1 MSCMAGALRRSTRRF
16 ASASSRF
23 NSRLLP
29 ACASSRLAEMR
40 ATREANRE
48 MNAKLSIVIVDDNRT
63 SLALMDM
70 LVRKLPNCATQ
81 LFADPQAFLDRL
93 SSIDFDVAVFDG
105 QMTAMSGIELARSV
119 RVHGRLAAR
128 PVVMVT
134 ADQDPATRE
143 AALKA
148 GASDVLYRPID
159 PVEFK
164 TRLSVLARPAD
175 TARPARSESGWGSIA
190 WAGEADALRSFEE
203 DLVSAFAR
211 AAGYK
216 DRETPLHA
224 TRMACYC
231 AIIAHHMGL
240 SEEACAE
247 LRLAAPLHDI
257 GKVGLSDDV
266 LQNRGFLSEEQRRHM
281 AEHTLIGHAILSGGR
296 SKVLKLAAEIALTH
310 HERWDGA
317 GYPRGLKGEEIPL
330 AGRIAA
336 VADVFDALTSL
347 RPYKRA
353 WSMNHAFTY
362 LYENAGE
369 QFDPGCIAAFQI
381 AREEV
386 EAVMAL
392 MPDLHPEPDADA
404 DAA

>member
-1 MSCMAGALRRSTRRF
+1 
-16 ASASSRF
+16 
-23 NSRLLP
+23 
-29 ACASSRLAEMR
+29 
-40 ATREANRE
+40 
-48 MNAKLSIVIVDDNRT
+48 MNEKITIVIVDDNRT
-63 SLALMDM
+63 NLALMDM
-70 LVRKLPNCATQ
+70 LARKLPNCETQ
-81 LFADPQAFLDRL
+81 LFTDPQAFLNRL
-93 SSIDFDVAVFDG
+93 ASIDFDVAVFDCHMPG
-105 QMTAMSGIELARSV
+105 VSGIDLARSV
-119 RVHGRLAAR
+119 RVQSRLAAK
-128 PVVMVT
+128 PIVIVT
-134 ADQDPATRE
+134 ADQDPVIRQS
-143 AALKA
+143 ALEA
-148 GASDVLYRPID
+148 GATDVLHRPIK

-164 TRLSVLARPAD
+164 IRLSALARPA
-175 TARPARSESGWGSIA
+175 E
-190 WAGEADALRSFEE
+190 ALRTGRSKATGDGIARAGQTGSLRSLEE
-203 DLVSAFAR
+203 ELVSALAR

-231 AIIAHHMGL
+231 AIIASNLGL
-240 SEEACAE
+240 SDEACAE

-257 GKVGLSDDV
+257 GKVGLRDDV

-281 AEHTLIGHAILSGGR
+281 SEHTLIGHAILSGGR
-296 SKVLKLAAEIALTH
+296 SKILTLAAEIALTH

-369 QFDPGCIAAFQI
+369 QFDPNCVAAFQI
-381 AREEV
+381 GREEV
-386 EAVMAL
+386 EALMAL

-404 DAA
+404 A

>member
-1 MSCMAGALRRSTRRF
+1 MNTR
-16 ASASSRF
+16 
-23 NSRLLP
+23 
-29 ACASSRLAEMR
+29 
-40 ATREANRE
+40 
-48 MNAKLSIVIVDDNRT
+48 LSIVIVDDNRT

-70 LVRKLPNCATQ
+70 LLRKLPNCTTQ
-81 LFADPQAFLDRL
+81 LFAEPQAFLDRL
-93 SSIDFDVAVFDG
+93 PGMDFDIAVFECHMPG
-105 QMTAMSGIELARSV
+105 VSGIELVRSV
-119 RVHGRLAAR
+119 RAHGRLGAR
-128 PVVMVT
+128 PVVIVT
-134 ADQDPATRE
+134 ADQDPLTRE
-143 AALKA
+143 SALKA
-148 GASDVLYRPID
+148 GASEVLYRPIA

-164 TRLSVLARPAD
+164 ARLSALARPAD
-175 TARPARSESGWGSIA
+175 APR
-190 WAGEADALRSFEE
+190 ALRSEAGWESTPVADTAALRSIEE
-203 DLVSAFAR
+203 DLVSALAR

-231 AIIAHHMGL
+231 AIIANHLGL

-257 GKVGLSDDV
+257 GKVGLRDDV

-296 SKVLKLAAEIALTH
+296 TKILKLAAEIALTH
-310 HERWDGA
+310 HERWDGG

-369 QFDPGCIAAFQI
+369 QFDPNCVAAFQI
-381 AREEV
+381 GREEV
-386 EAVMAL
+386 EALMAL
-392 MPDLHPEPDADA
+392 MPDLHAEPDADA
-404 DAA
+404 A

>member
-1 MSCMAGALRRSTRRF
+1 
-16 ASASSRF
+16 
-23 NSRLLP
+23 
-29 ACASSRLAEMR
+29 
-40 ATREANRE
+40 
-48 MNAKLSIVIVDDNRT
+48 MNGKLTIVIVDDNRT
-63 SLALMDM
+63 NLALMDM
-70 LVRKLPNCATQ
+70 LARKLPNCETQ
-81 LFADPQAFLDRL
+81 LFIDPQAFLHRL
-93 SSIDFDVAVFDG
+93 ASIDFDVAVFDCHMPG
-105 QMTAMSGIELARSV
+105 TSGIELARSV
-119 RVHGRLAAR
+119 RAQGRLAAK
-128 PVVMVT
+128 PIVIVT
-134 ADQDPATRE
+134 ADPDPVTRE
-143 AALKA
+143 SALAA
-148 GASDVLYRPID
+148 GATDVLHRPIK

-164 TRLSVLARPAD
+164 MRLSALARPAETQRLLQSKAAGD
-175 TARPARSESGWGSIA
+175 NIAR
-190 WAGEADALRSFEE
+190 AGEAPSMRSLEE

-231 AIIAHHMGL
+231 AIIAHHLGL

-257 GKVGLSDDV
+257 GKVGLRDDV

-281 AEHTLIGHAILSGGR
+281 TEHTLIGHAILSAGR
-296 SKVLKLAAEIALTH
+296 STILMLAAEIALTH

-330 AGRIAA
+330 VGRIAA

-369 QFDPGCIAAFQI
+369 QFDPNCVAAFQI
-381 AREEV
+381 GREEV
-386 EAVMAL
+386 EALMAL
-392 MPDLHPEPDADA
+392 MPDLHAEPDADA
-404 DAA
+404 A

>member
-1 MSCMAGALRRSTRRF
+1 
-16 ASASSRF
+16 
-23 NSRLLP
+23 
-29 ACASSRLAEMR
+29 
-40 ATREANRE
+40 
-48 MNAKLSIVIVDDNRT
+48 MNEKLSIVIVDDNRT
-63 SLALMDM
+63 NLALMDM
-70 LVRKLPNCATQ
+70 LARKLPNCETQ
-81 LFADPQAFLDRL
+81 LFTEPQAFLNRL
-93 SSIDFDVAVFDG
+93 DGIDFDVAVFDCHMPG
-105 QMTAMSGIELARSV
+105 VSGIELARSV
-119 RVHGRLAAR
+119 RAQSRLAAK
-128 PVVMVT
+128 PIVIVT
-134 ADQDPATRE
+134 ADQDTATRE
-143 AALKA
+143 NALEA
-148 GASDVLYRPID
+148 GATDVLHRPIK

-164 TRLSVLARPAD
+164 MRLSALARPAESQ
-175 TARPARSESGWGSIA
+175 RPLRGITTGAAGDSIPRTGETGS
-190 WAGEADALRSFEE
+190 LRSVEE

-231 AIIAHHMGL
+231 AIIAHHLGL
-240 SEEACAE
+240 SDEACAE

-257 GKVGLSDDV
+257 GKVGLRDDV

-281 AEHTLIGHAILSGGR
+281 AEHTLMGHAILSAGR
-296 SKVLKLAAEIALTH
+296 SKILMLAAEIALTH

-353 WSMNHAFTY
+353 WSMNNAFTY

-369 QFDPGCIAAFQI
+369 QFDPNCVAAFQI
-381 AREEV
+381 GREEV
-386 EAVMAL
+386 EAVMTL
-392 MPDLHPEPDADA
+392 MPDLHAGPDADA
-404 DAA
+404 A